1 MELTKEER
9 ARITDSKHMIQSV
22 TDVLTH
28 IDGRK
33 IPDFDDIVECLENAD
48 QSLRGALRS
57 QSGADTLK
65 ADKKG

>member
-1 MELTKEER
+1 MELTKEDR

-22 TDVLTH
+22 ADVLTH
-28 IDGRK
+28 IDTRK
-33 IPDFDDIVECLENAD
+33 IPDLDEIVECLENAD

-57 QSGADTLK
+57 QSKDESK

>member
-1 MELTKEER
+1 VELTKEER

-33 IPDFDDIVECLENAD
+33 IPDFNEIVECLENAD

-57 QSGADTLK
+57 QSE
-65 ADKKG
+65 ADKPKG

>member
-1 MELTKEER
+1 VELTKEER
-9 ARITDSKHMIQSV
+9 ARISDSKHMIQSV

-33 IPDFDDIVECLENAD
+33 IPDFNEIVECLENAD

-57 QSGADTLK
+57 QSEDKSK

>member
-1 MELTKEER
+1 VELTREER

-22 TDVLTH
+22 ADVLTH

-33 IPDFDDIVECLENAD
+33 IPGFDEIVECLENAD

-57 QSGADTLK
+57 QSEDQFK
-65 ADKKG
+65 ADKRG